1 MNAKKLLCVLL
12 ASAMMVAS
20 FAACGNSESTSAET
34 QAPAAQT
41 EEKKEETKP
50 TADDPSRPE
59 AVSAEDWEAMK
70 KEPAFGTQLNY
81 IYNGGNCVSA
91 KYMADVLGYY
101 KEYGIDANIIQGDSC
116 YMAVGTGQAMWGI
129 DHIATML
136 VPITNDV
143 NYTFVAGAHIGC
155 KTIFVLN
162 DSPIKTVEDL
172 KGKTIA
178 IHDGIGN
185 SDHNIVARLIDEYGV
200 NPNTDVELLNVE
212 TSATIAGMQNGE
224 IDASIFSDIW
234 AYEMVKDGTLRP
246 IISLTTD
253 PAFQDEPCC
262 VVAMNNDFIK
272 DNPEH
277 AKYVTMAVKRAG
289 QYNRMNAKEAVPFM
303 MDDGKLSGSYDKNIE
318 CWNSLHFGLSD
329 AFTERAL
336 REITEDYL
344 RLGLITNTDLTAD
357 EIMAK
362 AWNPVCPDEEVP
374 DYTVGDPVAA
384 EGCKVPIVQ
393 SAEAVS
399 DTTLWGETRTQPLAG
414 TVGDANTASAGAA
427 VDKGEHIDSFEAST
441 SGQWDKMFAPVT
453 IEGRAQEIG
462 DLAPTAEEQAAMEK
476 EPAYGKP
483 IKFYLADGCT
493 SGPTV
498 ANILGYYEEAGLT
511 AEGFKGTSYTEALGT
526 QQADV
531 AVGHIATMLVPSTNG
546 VDLTFVGGAHIGCKS
561 LYVLADSEYNT
572 TADLKGTSISVPNGI
587 GASDYNITS
596 LLLDADGI
604 NPQTDVNLMQVST
617 DACVASMEN
626 GEISAAL
633 LSDTFAYNMV
643 KDGKLKCIRSLLD
656 EDFADE
662 PCCIIAMNG
671 TFVKENPTISK
682 KVLQCVQKAHQ
693 WMREN
698 PEEATQVLIDEG
710 MNSEDLEMNTMLN
723 NSLQFGLDQDFTAVS
738 LEHVV
743 EKYIR
748 LGLITATDSVE
759 EVMDKVWS
767 PVL

>member
-234 AYEMVKDGTLRP
+234 AYEMVKGGTLRP

-272 DNPEH
+272 DNPVH

-289 QYNRMNAKEAVPFM
+289 QYNRMNAKEAVTFM

-384 EGCKVPIVQ
+384 EGCTVPIVQ